1 MNSLNHFSTLTESE
15 AAATVGG
22 NWKTELLKY
31 IAEQAGEHIDDI
43 IHGFNAGNHRI
54 VHNMS

>member
-43 IHGFNAGNHRI
+43 IHGFNAANHR
-54 VHNMS
+54 HRP